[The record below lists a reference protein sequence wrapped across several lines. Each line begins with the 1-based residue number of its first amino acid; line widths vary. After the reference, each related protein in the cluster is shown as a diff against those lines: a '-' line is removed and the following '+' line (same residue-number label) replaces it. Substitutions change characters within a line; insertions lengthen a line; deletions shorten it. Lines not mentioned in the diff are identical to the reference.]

1 MKKILIITEILFLII
16 ASGILIAV
24 AIEQHNSLGIW
35 GYACAIIWCL
45 GCLIRDIEL

>member
-1 MKKILIITEILFLII
+1 MKTVLIVLEILFLITG
-16 ASGILIAV
+16 GILIAV

-35 GYACAIIWCL
+35 GYACAIVWCL